1 MKKAIKVVMVE
12 PSKHPTIT
20 TISKDLESLQKAV
33 GGLIEFVG
41 LEENTCI
48 LCNEEGKLIGLE
60 GNRRFYNDIIVGTFY
75 VCGLDDDGDLDSLTP
90 SQMDRYLRMF
100 CEPEYLIRHILFNNI
115 KVKIKLRFL

>member
-20 TISKDLESLQKAV
+20 TINKDLESLQQAV

-48 LCNEEGKLIGLE
+48 LCNEEGKLIGLD

-75 VCGLDDDGDLDSLTP
+75 VCGLVDDGDLDSLTP

-100 CEPEYLIRHILFNNI
+100 WEPESFTQEEIDNSIVFKFIELD
-115 KVKIKLRFL
+115 

>member
-1 MKKAIKVVMVE
+1 MKKEIKVVMVE

-20 TISKDLESLQKAV
+20 TINKDLESLQQAV
-33 GGLIEFVG
+33 GGLIEFVN

-75 VCGLDDDGDLDSLTP
+75 VCGLDDDGDLISLTP

-100 CEPEYLIRHILFNNI
+100 WEPESFTQEEIDNSIVFKFI
-115 KVKIKLRFL
+115 EID

>member
-1 MKKAIKVVMVE
+1 MKKEIKVVMVE
-12 PSKHPTIT
+12 PSKHPAIT
-20 TISKDLESLQKAV
+20 TIDNDLESLQKAV

-48 LCNEEGKLIGLE
+48 LCNEEGKLIGLK
-60 GNRRFYNDIIVGTFY
+60 GNRRFYNDIIAGTFY

-100 CEPEYLIRHILFNNI
+100 WEPESFTQEEIDNSIVFKFI
-115 KVKIKLRFL
+115 EID

>member
-1 MKKAIKVVMVE
+1 MKKEIKVVMVE
-12 PSKHPTIT
+12 PSKHPAIT
-20 TISKDLESLQKAV
+20 TINNDLEGLQKAV

-48 LCNEEGKLIGLE
+48 LCNEE

-90 SQMDRYLRMF
+90 SQMDRYFRMF
-100 CEPEYLIRHILFNNI
+100 WESESFTQEDIENATII
-115 KVKIKLRFL
+115 KFIELD